1 MEIIIGIIGYLLTLG
16 LGFLLSN
23 DKKNINFT
31 AIGVLLVIQVFLVLG
46 MFKTSVGQSVIA
58 TVSNGVSKVLNYGF
72 EGVNFVVGG
81 WIPEGVASV
90 FFVNVLLLIVFTSTV
105 LSVLNHIKVLPL
117 LIKLIGGALSKI
129 TGLSPVITFNA
140 INSIFFGQ
148 SEAFLAIK
156 DHLHRMNENKLFMIC
171 VSAMGSVSAGIM
183 GAYITMIPSEYV
195 LSAMVLNAISGL
207 IVGSLLAPTKKEENE
222 VINIREVS
230 PTKNIFEA
238 ISVGALDGGKVALI
252 VAAMLIAYVGLIAL
266 IDGILVG
273 TIGISFT
280 QILGY
285 VFSPIAYLMGIP
297 ASEIVTAGSV
307 MGTKLAT
314 NEFVAMLQLQPLIP
328 ELTPKTV
335 AVVSTFLVS
344 FANFSSIGII
354 SGSVQAINGEKA
366 AMIAKFGLKM
376 MLAATMVSILTATI
390 VGIFS

>member
-148 SEAFLAIK
+148 SEVFLAIK

-390 VGIFS
+390 VGIFA

>member
-148 SEAFLAIK
+148 SEVFLAIK

>member
-31 AIGVLLVIQVFLVLG
+31 AIGVLLVIQVLLVLG

-148 SEAFLAIK
+148 SEVFLAIK

-273 TIGISFT
+273 MIGISFT

>member
-148 SEAFLAIK
+148 SEVFLAIK

-273 TIGISFT
+273 MIGISFT

>member
-81 WIPEGVASV
+81 WIPEGIASV

-148 SEAFLAIK
+148 SEVFLAIK

-273 TIGISFT
+273 MIGISFT

>member
-148 SEAFLAIK
+148 SEVFLAIK

-297 ASEIVTAGSV
+297 ASEIVTAGSI

>member
-117 LIKLIGGALSKI
+117 LIKLIGGALSKL

-148 SEAFLAIK
+148 SEVFLAIK

-273 TIGISFT
+273 MIGISFT